1 MIDKGSPQY
10 KRITQ
15 SLAIG
20 SFIIFCNLYLFQPI
34 LPYMAVQ
41 FAVSETQINWL
52 FAATTLGIS
61 ISLVPWAIA
70 SETFGRKPI
79 ILLSLF
85 AIPIIG
91 LSMVFTTTLLQLV
104 IARALM
110 GIAVAAFAGV
120 AVAYMVEELTPK
132 AFAVAIGGYIAANS
146 LGGIFGRILGGVLTD
161 YFDWRNTVLVF
172 VLGSLIGAL
181 FIAFTLPKQY
191 NFTPQKRMLTH
202 HNRSVLL
209 HLKNRTLWLAMLI
222 GGANFALFVNLY
234 SVMGF
239 RLVSEPH
246 SLPVSLASLI
256 FLCYLAGTI
265 SSKLTNHWV
274 QHHDPL
280 SGILLGACVSLSGML
295 ISGLDS
301 IPLMLTGLLLI
312 SGGAFFAH
320 TLAYSWVSQQATT
333 AKATATA
340 LYLVHYYI
348 GGSLGGF
355 LLLYC
360 WQSFGWY
367 GVMAG
372 ASLLYLAI
380 FSWIH
385 QIKQHQLKTSDN
397 APETTALSKL
407 KYSSAGK

>member
-1 MIDKGSPQY
+1 MFDKGSPQY

-34 LPYMAVQ
+34 LPHMAEHFQ
-41 FAVSETQINWL
+41 VSETQINWL
-52 FAATTLGIS
+52 FAATTLGLS

-79 ILLSLF
+79 ILFSLF
-85 AIPIIG
+85 AIPLIG

-104 IARALM
+104 IARAFM

-120 AVAYMVEELTPK
+120 AVAYMVEELSPK

-146 LGGIFGRILGGVLTD
+146 LGGIFGRVLGGLITD
-161 YFDWRNTVLVF
+161 YFDWHATVLFF
-172 VLGSLIGAL
+172 VVGSLIGAL
-181 FIAFTLPKQY
+181 YIAYSLPDQQ
-191 NFTPQKRMLTH
+191 NFKPQKGLFFH
-202 HNRSVLL
+202 HNRSVVM
-209 HLKNRTLWLAMLI
+209 HLRNRTLWLAMLI

-239 RLVSEPH
+239 RLVSAPH
-246 SLPVSLASLI
+246 SVPVGLASLI
-256 FLCYLAGTI
+256 FLCYLAGTV
-265 SSKLTNHWV
+265 SSKLSNKWTLRF
-274 QHHDPL
+274 DPL
-280 SGILLGACVSLSGML
+280 NGILMGVCISLIGML
-295 ISGLDS
+295 ISAIDKV
-301 IPLMLTGLLLI
+301 PFMLAGLLLI

-320 TLAYSWVSQQATT
+320 TLAYSWVSQKAPS

-360 WQSFGWY
+360 WQLFGWN
-367 GVMAG
+367 GVIAG
-372 ASLLYLAI
+372 GSIFYVAI
-380 FSWIH
+380 FAWVY
-385 QIKQHQLKTSDN
+385 QLKRLQVS
-397 APETTALSKL
+397 ASKL
-407 KYSSAGK
+407 AQA

>member
-1 MIDKGSPQY
+1 MFDKGSLQY

-34 LPYMAVQ
+34 LPHMAEHFQ
-41 FAVSETQINWL
+41 VSETQINWL
-52 FAATTLGIS
+52 FAATTLGLS

-79 ILLSLF
+79 ILFSLF
-85 AIPIIG
+85 AIPLIG

-104 IARALM
+104 IARAFM

-146 LGGIFGRILGGVLTD
+146 LGGIFGRVLGGLITD
-161 YFDWRNTVLVF
+161 YFDWHATVLFF
-172 VLGSLIGAL
+172 VVGSLLGAL
-181 FIAFTLPKQY
+181 FIAYRLPDQQ
-191 NFTPQKRMLTH
+191 NFKPQKGLFFH
-202 HNRSVLL
+202 HNRSVVM
-209 HLKNRTLWLAMLI
+209 HLRNRTLWLAMLI

-246 SLPVSLASLI
+246 SVPVGLASLI
-256 FLCYLAGTI
+256 FLCYLAGTV
-265 SSKLTNHWV
+265 SSKLSNKWTLRF
-274 QHHDPL
+274 DPL
-280 SGILLGACVSLSGML
+280 SGILMGVCISLIGML
-295 ISGLDS
+295 ISAVDKV
-301 IPLMLTGLLLI
+301 PFMLAGLLLI

-320 TLAYSWVSQQATT
+320 TLAYSWVSQKAPS

-360 WQSFGWY
+360 WQQFGWN
-367 GVMAG
+367 GVIAG
-372 ASLLYLAI
+372 GSIFYVAI
-380 FSWIH
+380 FAWVY
-385 QIKQHQLKTSDN
+385 QLKQLQVS
-397 APETTALSKL
+397 ASKL
-407 KYSSAGK
+407 AQA

>member
-1 MIDKGSPQY
+1 MFDKGSTQY

-34 LPYMAVQ
+34 LPHMAEHFQ
-41 FAVSETQINWL
+41 VSETQINWL
-52 FAATTLGIS
+52 FAATTLGLS

-79 ILLSLF
+79 ILFSLF
-85 AIPIIG
+85 AIPLIG

-104 IARALM
+104 IARAFM
-110 GIAVAAFAGV
+110 GVAVAAFAGV

-146 LGGIFGRILGGVLTD
+146 LGGIFGRVLGGLITD
-161 YFDWRNTVLVF
+161 YFDWHATVLFF
-172 VLGSLIGAL
+172 VVGSLLGAL
-181 FIAFTLPKQY
+181 FIAYRLPEQQ
-191 NFTPQKRMLTH
+191 NFKPQKGLFFH
-202 HNRSVLL
+202 HNRSVVM
-209 HLKNRTLWLAMLI
+209 HLRNRTLWLAMLI

-239 RLVSEPH
+239 RLVSDPH
-246 SLPVSLASLI
+246 SVPVGLASLI
-256 FLCYLAGTI
+256 FLCYLAGTV
-265 SSKLTNHWV
+265 SSKLSNKWT
-274 QHHDPL
+274 QRFKPL
-280 SGILLGACVSLSGML
+280 NGILMGVCISLIGML
-295 ISGLDS
+295 ISAVDKV
-301 IPLMLTGLLLI
+301 PFMLAGLLLI

-320 TLAYSWVSQQATT
+320 TLAYSWVSQKASS

-355 LLLYC
+355 LLLYF
-360 WQSFGWY
+360 WQLFGWN
-367 GVMAG
+367 GVIAG
-372 ASLLYLAI
+372 GSIFYIAI
-380 FSWIH
+380 FAWVY
-385 QIKQHQLKTSDN
+385 QLKQLQVST
-397 APETTALSKL
+397 SKL
-407 KYSSAGK
+407 AEA

>member
-1 MIDKGSPQY
+1 MFDKGSTQY

-34 LPYMAVQ
+34 LPHMAEHFQ
-41 FAVSETQINWL
+41 VSETQINWL
-52 FAATTLGIS
+52 FAATTLGLS

-79 ILLSLF
+79 ILFSLF
-85 AIPIIG
+85 AIPLIG

-104 IARALM
+104 IARAFM
-110 GIAVAAFAGV
+110 GVAVAAFAGV

-146 LGGIFGRILGGVLTD
+146 LGGIFGRVLGGLITD
-161 YFDWRNTVLVF
+161 YFDWHATVLFF
-172 VLGSLIGAL
+172 VVGSLLGAL
-181 FIAFTLPKQY
+181 FIAYRLPEQQ
-191 NFTPQKRMLTH
+191 NFKPQKGLFFH
-202 HNRSVLL
+202 HNRSVVM
-209 HLKNRTLWLAMLI
+209 HLRNRTLWLAMLI

-239 RLVSEPH
+239 RLVSDPH
-246 SLPVSLASLI
+246 SVPVGLASLI
-256 FLCYLAGTI
+256 FLCYLAGTV
-265 SSKLTNHWV
+265 SSKLSNKWT
-274 QHHDPL
+274 QRFKPL
-280 SGILLGACVSLSGML
+280 NGILMGVCISLIGML
-295 ISGLDS
+295 ISAVDKV
-301 IPLMLTGLLLI
+301 PFMLAGLLLI

-320 TLAYSWVSQQATT
+320 TLAYSWISQKASS

-355 LLLYC
+355 LLLYF
-360 WQSFGWY
+360 WQLFGWN
-367 GVMAG
+367 GVIAG
-372 ASLLYLAI
+372 GSVFYIAI
-380 FSWIH
+380 FAWVY
-385 QIKQHQLKTSDN
+385 QLKQLQVST
-397 APETTALSKL
+397 SKL
-407 KYSSAGK
+407 AEA

>member
-1 MIDKGSPQY
+1 MFDKGSPQY

-34 LPYMAVQ
+34 LPHMAEHFQ
-41 FAVSETQINWL
+41 VSETQINWL
-52 FAATTLGIS
+52 FAATTLGLS

-79 ILLSLF
+79 ILFSLF
-85 AIPIIG
+85 AIPLIG

-104 IARALM
+104 IARAFM

-120 AVAYMVEELTPK
+120 AVAYMVEELSPK

-146 LGGIFGRILGGVLTD
+146 LGGIFGRVLGGLITD
-161 YFDWRNTVLVF
+161 YFDWHATVLFF
-172 VLGSLIGAL
+172 VVGSLIGAL
-181 FIAFTLPKQY
+181 YIAYSLPDQQ
-191 NFTPQKRMLTH
+191 NFKPQKGLFFH
-202 HNRSVLL
+202 HNRSVVM
-209 HLKNRTLWLAMLI
+209 HLRNRTLWLAMLI

-239 RLVSEPH
+239 RLVSAPH
-246 SLPVSLASLI
+246 SVPVGLASLI
-256 FLCYLAGTI
+256 FLCYLAGTV
-265 SSKLTNHWV
+265 SSKLSNKWTLRF
-274 QHHDPL
+274 DPL
-280 SGILLGACVSLSGML
+280 SGILMGVCISLIGML
-295 ISGLDS
+295 ISAVDKV
-301 IPLMLTGLLLI
+301 PFMLAGLLLI

-320 TLAYSWVSQQATT
+320 TLAYSWVSQKALS

-360 WQSFGWY
+360 WQLF
-367 GVMAG
+367 
-372 ASLLYLAI
+372 AS
-380 FSWIH
+380 
-385 QIKQHQLKTSDN
+385 
-397 APETTALSKL
+397 
-407 KYSSAGK
+407 

>member
-1 MIDKGSPQY
+1 MFDKGSPQY

-34 LPYMAVQ
+34 LPHMAEHFQ
-41 FAVSETQINWL
+41 VSETQINWL
-52 FAATTLGIS
+52 FAATTLGLS

-79 ILLSLF
+79 ILFSLF
-85 AIPIIG
+85 AIPLIG

-104 IARALM
+104 IARAFM

-120 AVAYMVEELTPK
+120 AVAYMVEELSPK

-146 LGGIFGRILGGVLTD
+146 LGGIFGRVLGGLITD
-161 YFDWRNTVLVF
+161 YFDWHATVLFF
-172 VLGSLIGAL
+172 VVGSLLGAL
-181 FIAFTLPKQY
+181 YIAYSLPDQQ
-191 NFTPQKRMLTH
+191 NFKPQKGLFFH
-202 HNRSVLL
+202 HNRSVVM
-209 HLKNRTLWLAMLI
+209 HLRNRTLWLAMLI

-246 SLPVSLASLI
+246 SVPVGLASLI
-256 FLCYLAGTI
+256 FLCYLAGTV
-265 SSKLTNHWV
+265 SSKLSNKWTLRF
-274 QHHDPL
+274 DPL
-280 SGILLGACVSLSGML
+280 NGILMGVCISLIGML
-295 ISGLDS
+295 ISAVDKV
-301 IPLMLTGLLLI
+301 PFMLAGLLLI

-320 TLAYSWVSQQATT
+320 TLAYSWVSQKAPS

-360 WQSFGWY
+360 WQLFGWNS
-367 GVMAG
+367 VIAG
-372 ASLLYLAI
+372 GSIFYVAI
-380 FSWIH
+380 FAWVY
-385 QIKQHQLKTSDN
+385 QLKQLQVS
-397 APETTALSKL
+397 ASKL
-407 KYSSAGK
+407 AQA